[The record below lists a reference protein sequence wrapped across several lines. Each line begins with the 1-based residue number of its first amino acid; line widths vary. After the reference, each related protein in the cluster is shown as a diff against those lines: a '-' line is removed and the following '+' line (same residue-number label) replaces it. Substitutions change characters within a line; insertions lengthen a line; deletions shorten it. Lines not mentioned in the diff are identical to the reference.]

1 MKDPAKPKDAPRRIE
16 MAVKDRHVSVELPL
30 TNDMEYTVEARDG
43 DGMPLAANRHRV
55 RVVADQPPS
64 VWIET
69 PVEGLEVH
77 TLAEVM
83 IRVRARDDFGL
94 SRIGIVYQ
102 VNNEEERTLI
112 LQDVNEPNLRE
123 AKAEQM
129 LMLEQFL
136 LTQKDC
142 VAFYAFAED
151 ARPDGPQRTTT
162 ELRFIDIR
170 PFLRTYKLLDAP
182 DEVPGA
188 PRRELIFL
196 DEVIARQRFNL
207 NQSIRLES
215 RSKVRID
222 LAQVEKTAAFE
233 NKLASQTHDLADFLI
248 GLGVD
253 GAAILAQAEE
263 AMLSAVDSLNAAK
276 FPTAINQERDA
287 LRFLMEARNTV
298 QQALFKQTP
307 KVRAQARAFDRLQRQ
322 KLRRPNE
329 QAESLVQIAEE
340 LGKLAEEEDDVARMI
355 AGAGPNEK
363 PTPEGTEPK
372 TKPKGKGG
380 EDPAQERQDDIAGR
394 AAALEKAAANAKG
407 LTGLAKTRIADA
419 AKAANAGA
427 DDLVQ
432 GDRPAARKDVDR
444 ARTTFRTAS
453 KQVAALAAEEIAQQ
467 LAAARDIANDI
478 AAQAAADPMKT
489 AGAGEGGDGK
499 MPGLGNAA
507 EQAKTLKDVLEKV
520 AGSAAEG
527 DADAARKA
535 AGILKQEDLA
545 AAIARLEKPGA
556 GGDKGERQDLA
567 ERFGALGQKLDQAY
581 RETVAPRLEEIA
593 KLERI
598 ANDLEQR
605 AGSADDAA
613 ELRRLRQQ
621 GADFVEKLEAA
632 GLGSLAG
639 EDLKAGLKGGGAG
652 NETFARGISTTH
664 MRLVAKLQ
672 EFLAGDRLTS
682 GNEAVPPQYKD
693 LVERYLRTLS
703 AGGSK

>member
-1 MKDPAKPKDAPRRIE
+1 M
-16 MAVKDRHVSVELPL
+16 
-30 TNDMEYTVEARDG
+30 
-43 DGMPLAANRHRV
+43 
-55 RVVADQPPS
+55 
-64 VWIET
+64 
-69 PVEGLEVH
+69 
-77 TLAEVM
+77 
-83 IRVRARDDFGL
+83 
-94 SRIGIVYQ
+94 
-102 VNNEEERTLI
+102 
-112 LQDVNEPNLRE
+112 
-123 AKAEQM
+123 
-129 LMLEQFL
+129 
-136 LTQKDC
+136 
-142 VAFYAFAED
+142 
-151 ARPDGPQRTTT
+151 
-162 ELRFIDIR
+162 
-170 PFLRTYKLLDAP
+170 
-182 DEVPGA
+182 
-188 PRRELIFL
+188 
-196 DEVIARQRFNL
+196 
-207 NQSIRLES
+207 
-215 RSKVRID
+215 
-222 LAQVEKTAAFE
+222 
-233 NKLASQTHDLADFLI
+233 
-248 GLGVD
+248 
-253 GAAILAQAEE
+253 
-263 AMLSAVDSLNAAK
+263 
-276 FPTAINQERDA
+276 
-287 LRFLMEARNTV
+287 
-298 QQALFKQTP
+298 
-307 KVRAQARAFDRLQRQ
+307 
-322 KLRRPNE
+322 
-329 QAESLVQIAEE
+329 VQIAEE
-340 LGKLAEEEDDVARMI
+340 LGKLADEEDDVARMI
-355 AGAGPNEK
+355 AGAVPGEK
-363 PTPEGTEPK
+363 PVPDGTEPK

-394 AAALEKAAANAKG
+394 AAVLEKAAANAKG
-407 LTGLAKTRIADA
+407 LTGLAKTRIAEA

-567 ERFGALGQKLDQAY
+567 ERFAALGQKLDQAY

-593 KLERI
+593 RLERE

-605 AGSADDAA
+605 AGAADDAA
-613 ELRRLRQQ
+613 DWRRLKQQ

-639 EDLKAGLKGGGAG
+639 EDLKAGLKSGGVGSDAFG
-652 NETFARGISTTH
+652 RGISTTH

-672 EFLAGDRLTS
+672 EFLASDRLTS
-682 GNEAVPPQYKD
+682 GNEAVPPQYRD